1 MSFTTN
7 LTINLPKETQ
17 LPIVSILLDNMNESI
32 QLNTNE
38 ILYLHRV
45 INDHPEIFQQ
55 ISANIEAILSDNKI
69 DLHDIPQIILL
80 LSTAY
85 NSIPINQYF
94 MNIDIVN
101 IIQYT
106 IDSILDSG
114 IIILPQIELTI
125 IKQVVDSS
133 IQLLR
138 MTIPGIITET
148 KWCLSF
154 FC

>member
-1 MSFTTN
+1 M
-7 LTINLPKETQ
+7 IIPKY
-17 LPIVSILLDNMNESI
+17 SNR
-32 QLNTNE
+32 
-38 ILYLHRV
+38 Y
-45 INDHPEIFQQ
+45 
-55 ISANIEAILSDNKI
+55 NKI

-94 MNIDIVN
+94 INIDIVN

>member
-55 ISANIEAILSDNKI
+55 I
-69 DLHDIPQIILL
+69 Q
-80 LSTAY
+80 
-85 NSIPINQYF
+85 
-94 MNIDIVN
+94 
-101 IIQYT
+101 
-106 IDSILDSG
+106 
-114 IIILPQIELTI
+114 
-125 IKQVVDSS
+125 
-133 IQLLR
+133 
-138 MTIPGIITET
+138 
-148 KWCLSF
+148 
-154 FC
+154 